1 MLERV
6 NVAKL
11 SRDIEKRTDRG
22 FPGGTLNYLKHHI
35 KPSITKTPDRF
46 VIHCGI
52 NNLDS
57 ESTPVEI
64 VNDITDLGNAVKMKK
79 KNKKKTNESVILRFV
94 HAKIILIKRHMK

>member
-1 MLERV
+1 MKKEP
-6 NVAKL
+6 
-11 SRDIEKRTDRG
+11 IEA

-46 VIHCGI
+46 VIHCGT
-52 NNLDS
+52 NNSDS

>member
-1 MLERV
+1 MKKEP
-6 NVAKL
+6 
-11 SRDIEKRTDRG
+11 IEA

-46 VIHCGI
+46 VIHCGT

-64 VNDITDLGNAVKMKK
+64 VNDITDLGNAFKMKK

>member
-1 MLERV
+1 M
-6 NVAKL
+6 
-11 SRDIEKRTDRG
+11 
-22 FPGGTLNYLKHHI
+22 
-35 KPSITKTPDRF
+35 
-46 VIHCGI
+46 IHCGT

-79 KNKKKTNESVILRFV
+79 KTKQKTHESVILRFV